1 VTIRSAKCRD
11 DIWVVNYG
19 TSNRGNKAAGRQRER
34 RPKLALVQ
42 VPVHAN
48 CIGQV
53 EIYFSAI

>member
-1 VTIRSAKCRD
+1 
-11 DIWVVNYG
+11 VNYG